1 MLTCD
6 FPRGSNIV
14 SNLVWER
21 VGDRSYGSRRS
32 QNGYRR
38 SSSLRDSLGRRMR
51 VRSIGDHGSELVIED
66 YTERWLETQGLT
78 LHIVYGAFARA
89 SERV

>member
-21 VGDRSYGSRRS
+21 VGARGSGYGRWAPGRAHRR
-32 QNGYRR
+32 R
-38 SSSLRDSLGRRMR
+38 SSLRDWLGRRMR
-51 VRSIGDHGSELVIED
+51 VRSIGDHGSELIIED
-66 YTERWLETQGLT
+66 YTERWRDPLG
-78 LHIVYGAFARA
+78 
-89 SERV
+89 